1 MKLSTKSRYG
11 TRFILDLVQQKDKGA
26 IQLSDISKR
35 QNISLKYLEQII
47 IPLKKANYIRGIR
60 GARGGY
66 VLIKSPEEITVG
78 EIVKLLEGGT
88 EICVCCDNPKAC
100 KKAKTCLTRQVWI
113 DAAGA
118 FFEKLNSITFSDLVK
133 VSKNKIGRIS

>member
-1 MKLSTKSRYG
+1 LKLSTKSRYG

-47 IPLKKANYIRGIR
+47 IPLKKARYIEGIR

-66 VLIKSPEEITVG
+66 ILVKSPQEITIG
-78 EIVKLLEGGT
+78 EIVELLEGGT
-88 EICVCCDNPKAC
+88 EICECCDNPKAC
-100 KKAKTCLTRQVWI
+100 KRAKTCLTRQVWI
-113 DAAGA
+113 EAAGA
-118 FFEKLNSITFSDLVK
+118 FYKKLYSITFADLVNI
-133 VSKNKIGRIS
+133 SK

>member
-11 TRFILDLVQQKDKGA
+11 TRFILDLVQQKDKCA

-47 IPLKKANYIRGIR
+47 IPLKKARYIEGIR

-66 VLIKSPEEITVG
+66 ILVKSPQEITIG
-78 EIVKLLEGGT
+78 EIVELLEGGT
-88 EICVCCDNPKAC
+88 EICECCDNPKAC
-100 KKAKTCLTRQVWI
+100 KRAKTCLTRQVWI
-113 DAAGA
+113 EAAGA
-118 FFEKLNSITFSDLVK
+118 FYKKLYSITFADLVNI
-133 VSKNKIGRIS
+133 SK